1 MFSEEALRILRY
13 WFDVEALA
21 APNAE
26 QQNESCAE
34 FLVSYVREGA
44 YPWQAPQRLPQR
56 HFVRFGII
64 PRKTFDAELLAM
76 LKAEPVPDDDSGR
89 RIEPK
94 DFTFL
99 GVFQTDGAG
108 PSSTVT

>member
-44 YPWQAPQRLPQR
+44 YPWQAGPA
-56 HFVRFGII
+56 
-64 PRKTFDAELLAM
+64 TND
-76 LKAEPVPDDDSGR
+76 
-89 RIEPK
+89 
-94 DFTFL
+94 
-99 GVFQTDGAG
+99 G
-108 PSSTVT
+108 PSPGREPHGGRPPPMR